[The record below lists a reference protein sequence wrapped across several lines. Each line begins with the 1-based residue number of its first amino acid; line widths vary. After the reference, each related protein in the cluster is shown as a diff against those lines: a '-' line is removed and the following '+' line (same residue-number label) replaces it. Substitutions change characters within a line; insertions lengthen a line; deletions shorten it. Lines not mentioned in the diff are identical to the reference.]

1 MKIAVAGGHSKA
13 APGASK
19 YLDEY
24 ECDRAYVARLLPAL
38 AYAGYDYANC
48 SNEAATQRAELA
60 EEVRLANDS
69 GADIFM
75 AFHFNDNSKDLNDE
89 TTGTEVWYQ
98 EGNEEA
104 RKLAERLSANI
115 AAALGVKNR
124 GAKPTK
130 SLYVLRN
137 TDMLAVLIEVCFV
150 DDKDDA
156 AAWKR
161 TPWADLTKAVIDA
174 LGGKTTAAKAAASKP
189 APAAKPTA
197 KPASNGQQWIRDLQ
211 AECNKQGF
219 SNQKVDGIAGPVTL
233 AGCPTLR
240 KGAKGNITKI
250 MQRRLIALGYS
261 VGSCGADGSF
271 GSGTL
276 SGIKAFQ
283 RAMGLTPDGIVGRN
297 TWRKLLGL

>member
-161 TPWADLTKAVIDA
+161 TPWADLTKAVVDA
-174 LGGKTTAAKAAASKP
+174 LDGKTAAAKAAASKP

-261 VGSCGADGSF
+261 VGKYGADSSF

-276 SGIKAFQ
+276 SGVKAFQ
-283 RAMGLTPDGIVGRN
+283 KAMGLTPDGIVGRN